1 MKNKLFATTNFK
13 ISIAFGVFLIVLVA
27 AVGISFFWAI
37 YSSQL
42 ERRQDFLGQ
51 QTDLAGRGLENELNR
66 FEEESRLFVLELEE
80 QIQERGSKEFGK
92 LARKA
97 ITAFPSLIDT
107 LWIANNRDSVWMY
120 VYTQRND
127 FIQQRVPY
135 FPKDSLKSQLY
146 LQGKSGL
153 KVLYSTNL
161 RQFSKQYLVNFYQ
174 VPGGG
179 NYLFQGGQL
188 LPISAEDIP
197 QLEGKE
203 IQEFEGIKKDLY
215 QGIKG
220 LYPVTW
226 KNDTSTVNALLAQ
239 YPFSFGEL
247 AQHVALV
254 MVYPID
260 DLSSGIYK
268 TYFLLFSSVI
278 VIMVIILSFFVIS
291 LKNYLE
297 LAKTR
302 EDSFQEI
309 SRLFEQQNML
319 LKELRGFVFFHN
331 YKGEILRVSEEVEEV
346 LGYTKKEF
354 NQAFSKDSS
363 YEIVE
368 LIKEEIKKAF
378 LGKREF
384 LELEYNLLKKDGK
397 TIRIRVFEKIIID
410 EQGRFDGGLG
420 ICTDITEQYAAQMK
434 IIQNEDRLRSLINNL
449 PDEIFIYD
457 NEGKVLDFHIQT
469 QGNYLALTGAALG
482 KKLQDFVPAD
492 QREELDAAFQK
503 ARATGQL
510 QTAHVSWSLEGEP
523 KERHYETRFFPLDE
537 QQMVSISKD
546 ITNQKIWEKGILEA
560 MHAAEQANKSKS
572 EFLANMSHEIRT
584 PLNGLLGMI
593 DLLEGT
599 QMESIQKQY
608 LDIIKNSGN
617 SLLSIIRDI
626 LDYSKIEAGKMELHP
641 STFDPKEQV
650 KAQVEILGG
659 VAKKKD
665 ISLDVDFQ
673 LLPDL
678 VVEADRDK
686 INQVLLNL
694 IGNALKF
701 TPNQGLVSISL
712 SHEPL
717 TDELILLNY
726 SVSDNGIGISKE
738 HLLQL
743 TDPFFQVES
752 SASRSYQGA
761 GLGLAIAK
769 RMVELLGGEL
779 KVDSSPG
786 KGATFRFSVVAKL
799 IFRPLVST
807 EIQHDVSKDRNGM
820 AKDFPLRILL
830 AEDNELNLQLM
841 GMMFDKLGYTYDVA
855 KNGREALEKVSA
867 QPFDMVFMDVQMPV
881 MNGLEATS
889 EIRKLPKMDSLIII
903 GLSANAFEDDQRKAL
918 EMGMNDYLTK
928 PVRLTDL
935 AGKLEYY
942 YRNLKLQPQ
951 GNR

>member
-1 MKNKLFATTNFK
+1 MKNKHLSNSKFRMALLV
-13 ISIAFGVFLIVLVA
+13 GVFLIVLVA
-27 AVGISFFWAI
+27 VVGISFFWAM
-37 YSSQL
+37 YAAQL
-42 ERRQDFLGQ
+42 ERRKDFLGQ

-66 FEEESRLFVLELEE
+66 FEEESRLFVVDIEDLP
-80 QIQERGSKEFGK
+80 KENRTENLGK
-92 LARKA
+92 LARKTL
-97 ITAFPSLIDT
+97 TAFPNLIDT
-107 LWIANNRDSVWMY
+107 LWVGGLQDSVYRY
-120 VYTQRND
+120 VYNERND
-127 FIQQRVPY
+127 FIQESIAQ
-135 FPKDSLKSQLY
+135 FPSDSIPFHLY
-146 LQGKSGL
+146 LEGKQGVR
-153 KVLYSTNL
+153 VLYGVNL
-161 RQFSKQYLVNFYQ
+161 KKFAKQYVDNFFQ
-174 VPGGG
+174 MPGGG
-179 NYLFQGGQL
+179 NFLYLGARL
-188 LPISAEDIP
+188 EDISSATLP
-197 QLEGKE
+197 HLEQVE
-203 IQEFEGIKKDLY
+203 ILEMDSIKKDLY

-220 LYPVTW
+220 LYTITW
-226 KNDTSTVNALLAQ
+226 KQEGEVVNGLLAQ
-239 YPFSFGEL
+239 YPFSFGDMTHH
-247 AQHVALV
+247 AALV
-254 MVYPID
+254 IVFPTD
-260 DLSSGIYK
+260 DLSSGVYK
-268 TYFLLFSSVI
+268 TYFLLFIGVI
-278 VIMVIILSFFVIS
+278 IIMVIILSFFVIS
-291 LKNYLE
+291 LRNYLQF
-297 LAKTR
+297 AKTR
-302 EDSFQEI
+302 EESFQEI
-309 SRLFEQQNML
+309 SRLFDQQNLL

-331 YKGEILRVSEEVEEV
+331 YKGKILRISDEVEEV
-346 LGYTKKEF
+346 LGYTKEEF
-354 NQAFSKDSS
+354 YEAFNGNSPLEVVNQ
-363 YEIVE
+363 V
-368 LIKEEIKKAF
+368 KEEIKKAF

-659 VAKKKD
+659 VAKKKG

-701 TPNQGLVSISL
+701 TPDQGLVSISL

-799 IFRPLVST
+799 IFRPMVSP

-841 GMMFDKLGYTYDVA
+841 GMMFEKLGYSYDVA

-903 GLSANAFEDDQRKAL
+903 GLSANAFEEDQRKAL

-935 AGKLEYY
+935 SGKLEYY